1 MTQRPAARAVLVD
14 FGGVLTSSVHEAL
27 AAVGRDVAGDPGL
40 VLRLLSR
47 DSTVKQALV
56 DHEEGRLDDE
66 GFEEALSTAL
76 GEAGVAVG
84 PVGLIA
90 RLQATLTRDEAMV
103 SLVGRLR
110 ALGFPVGLISNS
122 LGRDCYAGYDLDVH
136 FDAQA
141 ISRDEGVRKPS
152 RRLYEIACER
162 LGVAPTEVI
171 LIDDL
176 RQNVDAATRLGMR
189 GIVHTDAGSTR
200 AALADLLDLDPAAL
214 DTTAP
219 EPSASGSG
227 TVDDRHQVLR
237 RPPLGHPRRG
247 SKDPPGTLI

>member
-1 MTQRPAARAVLVD
+1 MTSPPAVRGVLVD

-27 AAVGRDVAGDPGL
+27 AAVGRDVAGNPGL
-40 VLRLLSR
+40 VLRLLSH
-47 DSTVKQALV
+47 DPTAKQALV

-66 GFEEALSTAL
+66 GFEEALATAL
-76 GEAGVAVG
+76 GEAGVPVG

-90 RLQATLTRDEAMV
+90 RLQATMSRDEAMV

-110 ALGFPVGLISNS
+110 ALGFRVGLISNS
-122 LGRDCYAGYDLDVH
+122 LGRDCYAGYDLDAL

-162 LGVAPTEVI
+162 LGVAPTEVV

-176 RQNVDAATRLGMR
+176 RQNVDAATRLGMT

-200 AALADLLDLDPAAL
+200 AALADVLGLDPAAL
-214 DTTAP
+214 DAP
-219 EPSASGSG
+219 VPVPSASGSD
-227 TVDDRHQVLR
+227 TVDAGR
-237 RPPLGHPRRG
+237 
-247 SKDPPGTLI
+247 SESS